1 MEVQGDHRTLL
12 RPLTVLQ
19 GGGCLTKEEQGAPL
33 TTLPPPRGGTLKTQR
48 IAIRPPITRMTV
60 RGGTIFLEISTLS
73 NSRHYFRGK
82 EVED

>member
-1 MEVQGDHRTLL
+1 MQGGHPTLL
-12 RPLTVLQ
+12 LPLTVPQ

-33 TTLPPPRGGTLKTQR
+33 TTLPPPQGGTLKTQLT
-48 IAIRPPITRMTV
+48 AIRPPITRMTV
-60 RGGTIFLEISTLS
+60 RGGTIFLETSTLS